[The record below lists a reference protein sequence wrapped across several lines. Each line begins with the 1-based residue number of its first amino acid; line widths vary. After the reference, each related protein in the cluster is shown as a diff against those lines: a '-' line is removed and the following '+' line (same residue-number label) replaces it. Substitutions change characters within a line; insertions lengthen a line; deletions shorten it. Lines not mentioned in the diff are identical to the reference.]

1 VDTVEVL
8 YEDNHLLALN
18 KPAGLLTQ
26 PSGTPGDSLEAR
38 AKAWIKQTR
47 NKPGEVYLHAVHRLD
62 RPVSG
67 IVLFARTS
75 KALGRMNQL
84 MRNREVHKVYH
95 AVITGRLPGDEGT
108 LRHHLRHA
116 HMHSELAGEH
126 ETGSRQG
133 ILHYRV
139 MGRSRSMS
147 LVEIRLETGRY
158 HQIRAQLAGSGC
170 PILGDGRYGG
180 RAWQGQGAI
189 ALHHRCMAFIHPTR
203 KTPVTITAPYPP
215 LWTQSDL
222 PVHEGAANRYL
233 P

>member
-1 VDTVEVL
+1 MDTVEVL
-8 YEDNHLLALN
+8 YEDNHLLAVN

-38 AKAWIKQTR
+38 SKAWIKQSR
-47 NKPGEVYLHAVHRLD
+47 NKPGDVYLHAVHRLD

-75 KALGRMNQL
+75 KALSRMNQL

-95 AVITGRLPGDEGT
+95 AVVTGMLPEDEGT

-116 HMHSELAGEH
+116 RMHAELAGEH
-126 ETGSRQG
+126 ETGSREG
-133 ILHYRV
+133 VLHYRV
-139 MGRSRSMS
+139 MERSRFMS
-147 LVEIRLETGRY
+147 LVEVRLETGRY

-170 PILGDGRYGG
+170 PVLGDERYGG

-189 ALHHRCMAFIHPTR
+189 ALHHRRMEFIHPTL
-203 KTPVTITAPYPP
+203 KTLITILAPYPAP
-215 LWTQSDL
+215 WRGIQ
-222 PVHEGAANRYL
+222 VAG
-233 P
+233 

>member
-26 PSGTPGDSLEAR
+26 PSGTPGDSLEAQ

-47 NKPGEVYLHAVHRLD
+47 YKPGEVFLHAVHRLD

-75 KALGRMNQL
+75 KALSRMNRL
-84 MRNREVHKVYH
+84 MRNREVQKVYH

-116 HMHSELAGEH
+116 RMHSELAHDH
-126 ETGSRQG
+126 ESGAREG

-139 MGRSRSMS
+139 MERSRFMS

-170 PILGDGRYGG
+170 PVLGDGRYGG
-180 RAWQGQGAI
+180 RAWQEPGAI
-189 ALHHRCMAFIHPTR
+189 ALHHQCMEFSHPTL
-203 KTPVTITAPYPP
+203 KTPVTITAPYPAF
-215 LWTQSDL
+215 WTLPDL
-222 PVHEGAANRYL
+222 LAREGTPV
-233 P
+233 

>member
-1 VDTVEVL
+1 MDTIEVL
-8 YEDNHLLALN
+8 YEDNHLLAVN

-26 PSGTPGDSLEAR
+26 PSGTSGDSLEAR

-47 NKPGEVYLHAVHRLD
+47 NKPGEVFLHAVHRLD

-75 KALGRMNQL
+75 KALSRMNQL
-84 MRNREVHKVYH
+84 MRNREIRKIYH
-95 AVITGRLPGDEGT
+95 AVLTGTLPGLEGT

-116 HMHSELAGEH
+116 RMHSKVAREH
-126 ETGSRQG
+126 EAGSREG

-139 MGRSRSMS
+139 IDRSRTVS

-170 PILGDGRYGG
+170 PVLGDERYGG
-180 RAWQGQGAI
+180 QAWQECGAV
-189 ALHHRCMAFIHPTR
+189 ALHHRCMEFAHPTL
-203 KTPVTITAPYPP
+203 KTPLSIVAPYPP
-215 LWTQSDL
+215 SWNLPDL
-222 PVHEGAANRYL
+222 LIDEGTAHRRL
-233 P
+233 